1 MMKIETKTGNLLAVK
16 SGHIV
21 HGCNALGVMGSG
33 VALAVKNTYP
43 GAFESYRMQFET
55 TGLTL
60 GFAYPYIVNDD
71 LLIWNAITQYSFGV
85 GVRQVSYDAVE
96 TCFSQINQN
105 LHDRLEFDAGTT
117 PPEVHIP
124 LLGAGRG
131 GGNWEIIREIIEQ
144 TMDFHV
150 TLWLPDDTVTTK

>member
-1 MMKIETKTGNLLAVK
+1 MKIETKTGNLLAVK

-21 HGCNALGVMGSG
+21 HGCNSLGVMGSG

-43 GAFESYRMQFET
+43 GAFESYLMQHT
-55 TGLTL
+55 VAGLTL
-60 GFAYPYIVNDD
+60 GVAYPYIASDE
-71 LLIWNAITQYSFGV
+71 LIIWNAITQYAFGV

-105 LHDRLEFDAGTT
+105 LNDRLEFDAGLT

-144 TMDFHV
+144 TMDFPV